1 MRRFLLVISTILV
14 LLVAVSLASAQSRD
28 LDLVWF
34 TIEGIGASSAGNGY
48 TLSGT
53 VGQADPGS
61 PTSGIYS
68 VEGGFWEV
76 TTASAVLSSEVYLP
90 LIQK

>member
-1 MRRFLLVISTILV
+1 MRRFLLVVSTILV
-14 LLVAVSLASAQSRD
+14 MLVAVSLVFAQSGR
-28 LDLVWF
+28 LDLAWF
-34 TIEGIGASSAGNGY
+34 TIEGVGASSAGNGY

-53 VGQADPGS
+53 IGQADPGS
-61 PTSGIYS
+61 PTGGIYT

-76 TTASAVLSSEVYLP
+76 TTASDVFSSEVYLP